1 MGLSAFQEKIRSNRG
16 ENLARSPCTASSSCI
31 CCCKKEQ
38 VNWGKS
44 DRSATIL
51 EILHPRNMAEEKML
65 HKKVLVNAVDET
77 NRMRAEK
84 SGRATQPV

>member
-1 MGLSAFQEKIRSNRG
+1 
-16 ENLARSPCTASSSCI
+16 
-31 CCCKKEQ
+31 
-38 VNWGKS
+38 
-44 DRSATIL
+44 
-51 EILHPRNMAEEKML
+51 MAEEKML